1 MKKLFPT
8 IALIICS
15 MSIVSCGN
23 SESNASKEPQ
33 ANNVEQ
39 VKTASTAKTSTDKAE
54 PIIKSEST
62 VNISTDKAKQVNT
75 VSNSSTQTNTQAE
88 TKENQTKQTQ
98 TNASERPEI
107 AIIKNLVSGDI
118 MCYVDVVDENGK
130 EHHLSASFEICEQK
144 NVLNKK
150 VRLTYEEGSVNDCQ
164 SAEPCGKSRIEILIT
179 KAEIL
184 PDNS

>member
-15 MSIVSCGN
+15 MSIASCGN
-23 SESNASKEPQ
+23 SQSNASKEPQ

-39 VKTASTAKTSTDKAE
+39 VKTTSTAKTLTDKAE
-54 PIIKSEST
+54 PIKSEST
-62 VNISTDKAKQVNT
+62 ANISTDKAKQVNT
-75 VSNSSTQTNTQAE
+75 VSTSNTETNTQAE

-107 AIIKNLVSGDI
+107 ATIKNLVSGDL

-130 EHHLSASFEICEQK
+130 EHHLGASFEICEQK
-144 NVLNKK
+144 AVLNKK
-150 VRLTYEEGSVNDCQ
+150 VRLTYEESSVNDCQ